1 MMPCDPIKPAEERE
15 DYFMAVIDLQFL
27 YESLMLE
34 GYQQSSDFMRG
45 IKAAHDYI
53 RDKHN

>member
-1 MMPCDPIKPAEERE
+1 MGCDPIEPAPESEE
-15 DYFMAVIDLQFL
+15 YYMAVIDLQFL
-27 YESLMLE
+27 YESLMLQ
-34 GYQQSSDFMRG
+34 GHQQSSDFMRG

>member
-1 MMPCDPIKPAEERE
+1 MGCDPIEPAPERE
-15 DYFMAVIDLQFL
+15 EYYMAVIDLQFL
-27 YESLMLE
+27 YESLMLQ
-34 GYQQSSDFMRG
+34 GHQQSSDFMRG

>member
-1 MMPCDPIKPAEERE
+1 MGCDPIEPASEGG
-15 DYFMAVIDLQFL
+15 DYYMAVIDLQFL

>member
-1 MMPCDPIKPAEERE
+1 MMGCDPIEPAPDSGE
-15 DYFMAVIDLQFL
+15 YYLAVIDLQFL